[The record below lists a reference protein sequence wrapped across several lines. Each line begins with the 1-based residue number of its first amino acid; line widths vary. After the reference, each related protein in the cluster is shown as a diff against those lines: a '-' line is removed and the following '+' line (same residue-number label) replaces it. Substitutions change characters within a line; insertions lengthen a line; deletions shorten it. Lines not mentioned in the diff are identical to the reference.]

1 MTTSPILV
9 LFLFFFLAV
18 FAMSLTAL
26 IFALRKDEVESH
38 ESEEETVDSVISD
51 EANCLTL
58 FREPH
63 AEIALLKEIQG
74 NKLRNQYVIVLKD
87 QKSDCDSFQTH
98 ACGTFGLVSQ
108 HKFTESFK
116 GFLVSDLKRQDM
128 EMMRRDPNVASIHE
142 DGLVASQAQTIG
154 WQISRVGGTRSS
166 FTIGDAKTVV
176 NADLYVLDTGSP
188 VHPDITVTSAVTFI
202 PGSTNPQ
209 DFNGHSSH
217 VCGIAAATDNKDGI
231 VGCAPGVRLHI
242 VQVLNA
248 QGSGSFSS
256 VAAGVDY
263 VLAAKRRN
271 PSRPIVANMS
281 LGADVG
287 TTSYNI
293 LDLAVS
299 RAIAGGVIFVVAAG
313 NSGANARNFSPAHVT
328 TAISVGSFNLANRF
342 SSFSNYG
349 PSVSLLAPGENIT
362 SCWLNGRY
370 NTISGTSMAAPAV
383 AAIACAYVSKFP
395 NKTPSQVKAALI
407 ALANATST
415 SLSRPIS
422 SVPRQTVTRSAWMGS
437 L

>member
-1 MTTSPILV
+1 MFVIYF
-9 LFLFFFLAV
+9 FLFMGV
-18 FAMSLTAL
+18 FALALTAL
-26 IFALRKDEVESH
+26 IYALKDQNCSLNEAI
-38 ESEEETVDSVISD
+38 EENDFKPVCDET
-51 EANCLTL
+51 ECLSL

-63 AEIALLKEIQG
+63 AEVAQFHELST
-74 NKLRNQYVIVLKD
+74 NKLRNQYIVVLKD
-87 QKSDCDSFQTH
+87 QKSDSDAFQTH
-98 ACGTFGLVSQ
+98 ACSTYQTLSTN
-108 HKFTESFK
+108 KYNESFR
-116 GFLVSDLKRQDM
+116 GFSVSNLSKTHL
-128 EMMRRDPNVASIHE
+128 EAMRRDPNVASIHE
-142 DGLVASQAQTIG
+142 DGLVACQAQTIG
-154 WQISRVGGTRSS
+154 WQVTRVGGQRSS

-176 NADLYVLDTGSP
+176 NADLYVLDTGRP
-188 VHPDITVTSAVTFI
+188 VHPDLVVTSAVTFI

-209 DFNGHSSH
+209 DFNGHGTH
-217 VCGIAAATDNKDGI
+217 VCGIAAANDNKDGI

-271 PSRPIVANMS
+271 PSRPVVANMS

-287 TTSYNI
+287 TTRYNI

-299 RAIAGGVIFVVAAG
+299 RAVQGGVIFIVAAG
-313 NSGANARNFSPAHVT
+313 NSGADARNFSPAHVT
-328 TAISVGSFNLANRF
+328 TTISVGSFNLANRF
-342 SSFSNYG
+342 SSFSNFG

-395 NKTPSQVKAALI
+395 NQTPAQVKAALI
-407 ALANATST
+407 SLANSSNPT
-415 SLSRPIS
+415 LNRDIS
-422 SVPRQTVTRSAWMGS
+422 SVPRQTFAKSVWMGS